1 MIADG
6 LPSMC
11 SMMWPPGETGM
22 GYIWSSPSG
31 DRRALV
37 LGELDR
43 TLVIEALE
51 SLDHVV
57 QVLTDA
63 AQRLLQVVPLHV
75 PAGLELLDGVAERRL
90 AERCTDR
97 LLQRVGPARGVL
109 ELLDDLFQLVA
120 HLLQLIERQLHV
132 RHEAPPAGLYFCV
145 SLRSPW
151 TRAARRP
158 YERQVRRPMGSTPP
172 APGKHRHRARL
183 RHCG

>member
-6 LPSMC
+6 FPSMC
-11 SMMWPPGETGM
+11 SMMRPPGETGM

-43 TLVIEALE
+43 ALVIEALE

-57 QVLTDA
+57 QVLTDP

-90 AERCTDR
+90 AERCTDC
-97 LLQRVGPARGVL
+97 LLQRVGPARG
-109 ELLDDLFQLVA
+109 
-120 HLLQLIERQLHV
+120 
-132 RHEAPPAGLYFCV
+132 
-145 SLRSPW
+145 
-151 TRAARRP
+151 
-158 YERQVRRPMGSTPP
+158 
-172 APGKHRHRARL
+172 
-183 RHCG
+183 